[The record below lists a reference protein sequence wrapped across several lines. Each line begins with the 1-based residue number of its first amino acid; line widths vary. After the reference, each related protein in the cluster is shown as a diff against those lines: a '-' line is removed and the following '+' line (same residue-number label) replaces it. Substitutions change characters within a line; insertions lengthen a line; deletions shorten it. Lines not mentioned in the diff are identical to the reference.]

1 MYQASA
7 QTKSKPSEIEETPQK
22 YGTTDRI
29 KHLFH
34 SISNLNSFIFFIFLK
49 NVEFLNFLTKK
60 KDLEDKE
67 KIGELKEI
75 EQEEIYINMLK
86 EQREKVF
93 YFLFFLD
100 SCSNKLKNLF
110 F

>member
-1 MYQASA
+1 M
-7 QTKSKPSEIEETPQK
+7 
-22 YGTTDRI
+22 
-29 KHLFH
+29 
-34 SISNLNSFIFFIFLK
+34 
-49 NVEFLNFLTKK
+49 EFLNFLTKK